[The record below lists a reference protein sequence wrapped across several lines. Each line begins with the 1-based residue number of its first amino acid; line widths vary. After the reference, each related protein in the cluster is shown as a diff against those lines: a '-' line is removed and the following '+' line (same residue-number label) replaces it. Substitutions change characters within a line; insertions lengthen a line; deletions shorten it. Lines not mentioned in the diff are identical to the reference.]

1 MPPAGARFCPWEFVA
16 RRRRALWF
24 APGSWRDANGNV
36 LELKA
41 LAMASVEAGAVV
53 DADGTTETTGPIVHD
68 RPRAPAPDAPVVDP
82 GKP

>member
-1 MPPAGARFCPWEFVA
+1 VFV
-16 RRRRALWF
+16 RGDDGRLWF
-24 APGSWRDANGNV
+24 APGSWRDPSGSV

-41 LAMASVEAGAVV
+41 LAIASVEAGAVV

-68 RPRAPAPDAPVVDP
+68 RPHAPAPDAPVVDP